1 MPRWMK
7 VNKICLNPKMPHQ
20 LSLENASQL
29 VIDIGDPKTKDDSV
43 SLTRITKMKNLECLE
58 LRHFSTQ
65 SDIEKCQEILGR
77 YRFHIGPKRSHM
89 LFCS

>member
-29 VIDIGDPKTKDDSV
+29 FIDIGDPKIKDDSF

-65 SDIEKCQEILGR
+65 SDIEKCQEIFKALQPRGK
-77 YRFHIGPKRSHM
+77 YFVIIW
-89 LFCS
+89 